1 MEENKEISTKA
12 KVVLAAMELLNASN
26 EKNKV
31 TSYAILD
38 TIINNEDICEHSL
51 TKDINEEEMTE
62 IIIDSNIRSI
72 NTLVASLVRKGIAGK
87 TPSSSVTVEGT
98 TRNLRQYFIK

>member
-12 KVVLAAMELLNASN
+12 KVVLAAMELLNANN

-72 NTLVASLVRKGIAGK
+72 NTLVASLVRKGIVGK